1 MEYYSEMRKRLVTI
15 LAHLVS
21 LFVVG
26 GCEGDPVVFNII
38 PEFDYVYSTLHETG
52 IGATLYCGVYIPDD
66 THIDEYEYGF
76 ILNDNNDLSSSSAF
90 KVRATLS
97 DNLSLLTADVNNLV
111 SDKNYYYAA
120 YVAFGRQE
128 LLSQTFFFHTGK
140 TQTSINIS
148 FEKDVLH
155 SVNVDLSKETVR
167 KAGFCWS
174 TIQEVPTIFD
184 NVINADLK
192 SEGSFSAAI
201 PEDWKQNV
209 QYFVRAYIETADN
222 CIQYSNSISVRKHGD
237 NPAEDEKY
245 IEIEKD
251 LYEIGS
257 AAGIFS
263 TWVSRNVE
271 IQVSSDVDWIEQL
284 STKAVSTDSLSFLA
298 FRNDTGEKREG
309 HLLLEATDGS
319 VSRTITVIQS
329 GYEEDMNIRFADNV
343 FKSYMVEHFDIDK
356 DGGIS
361 EEEAA
366 LVEEIETVTDDISSL
381 AGLEYCTNLK
391 KLVCHGSQP
400 GLGQLN
406 ALNIS
411 KNSVLEYIDCS
422 NNTISSLSVNE
433 NKNLKELICA
443 NNRLAGLYVNKAQA
457 LEVIDCRNN
466 VLEYVDISNLSNLRT
481 LICSKNRMKI
491 LNTEQNSDLNYIDCS
506 NNSLNSLNFHNN
518 NKIEYLDCS
527 SNHLTELDLSENSS
541 LSILYCNSNSIKE
554 ILVWKNFDKWND
566 SNFIKDDEATFV
578 DMFQPISIPDPYFK
592 EYLVQNFDADADGEI
607 SKNEALSVTSITVYT
622 ENITS
627 LQGLEYF
634 TNLNNLSCE
643 IHYNGWDQ
651 DGEMSFNNNP
661 VNHGHLSELDLSKN
675 INLRY
680 LSCGGNSISKLDL
693 SHNLQL
699 QTVICRLN
707 SIEELI
713 ISKSMSLVYLD
724 CSHNQLTTL
733 DVSNNKALESLHCDG
748 NQIKVL
754 NVSNNTILTSLWC
767 DNNQISMLDVG
778 NNTALRSLHCDD
790 NQIKVLDVSNNVSLK
805 ELYCYNNLIS
815 SLDINNNKDLESLLC
830 GGNQITA
837 LDVNNNTILT
847 TIWCYS
853 NQLTSLNV
861 SNNKALE
868 TLLCSGNQLTTLD
881 VANNKALKTLRCESN
896 PDLTELWMA
905 NNQQIENLS
914 YDSSITTIKY
924 K

>member
-21 LFVVG
+21 LLVVG
-26 GCEGDPVVFNII
+26 GCEGDPVVFNVI

-97 DNLSLLTADVNNLV
+97 DNLSLLTADVSNLV

-128 LLSQTFFFHTGK
+128 LLSQTFFFRTGK

-155 SVNVDLSKETVR
+155 SVNGDLSKETVR

-174 TIQEVPTIFD
+174 TVQEVPTIFD
-184 NVINADLK
+184 NVINADPQ
-192 SEGSFSAAI
+192 SDGSFSAAI
-201 PEDWKQNV
+201 PENWKQNV

-263 TWVSRNVE
+263 IWVSRNVE

-284 STKAVSTDSLSFLA
+284 STKAVSTDSLSFLV

-309 HLLLEATDGS
+309 HLLLDAIDGS
-319 VSRTITVIQS
+319 VSKTITIIQS
-329 GYEEDMNIRFADNV
+329 EYEEGMNIRFADNV

-400 GLGQLN
+400 GLGQLS

-411 KNSVLEYIDCS
+411 RNGALEYIDCS
-422 NNTISSLSVNE
+422 NNNIASLSVNE
-433 NKNLKELICA
+433 NKNLKELFCA

-466 VLEYVDISNLSNLRT
+466 VLEYVDISNLPNLRA
-481 LICSKNRMKI
+481 LICSKNRIKI
-491 LNTEQNSDLNYIDCS
+491 LNTEQNTALNHFDCS

-527 SNHLTELDLSENSS
+527 SNNLTELDLSENSS

-554 ILVWKNFDKWND
+554 ILVWKNFDKWED
-566 SNFIKDDEATFV
+566 PNFVKDDEATFV

-592 EYLVQNFDADADGEI
+592 EYLVQNFDVDADGEI
-607 SKNEALSVTSITVYT
+607 SREEALSVTSITVYT

-634 TNLNNLSCE
+634 TNLTNLSCE
-643 IHYNGWDQ
+643 IHYNGWGS
-651 DGEMSFNNNP
+651 DGEMSFNHNP
-661 VNHGHLSELDLSKN
+661 VNHGHLSELYLSKN

-680 LSCGGNSISKLDL
+680 LSCGGNSLSKLDL

-707 SIEELI
+707 NIDELI
-713 ISKSMSLVYLD
+713 ISNNMSLTYLD
-724 CSHNQLTTL
+724 CSHNQLTVLDVSNKKDLEILECDGNQIKALDVSNNTVLTYLDCSNNQFSSLDISNNTFLTSLDCCYNQLPVL
-733 DVSNNKALESLHCDG
+733 DVSNNKDLEWLDCCY
-748 NQIKVL
+748 NQL
-754 NVSNNTILTSLWC
+754 SA
-767 DNNQISMLDVG
+767 LDVSK
-778 NNTALRSLHCDD
+778 NTALTALYCYNNQLQSLDVSKNTSLTHLDCYN
-790 NQIKVLDVSNNVSLK
+790 NQLQSLDVSNNLSLTY
-805 ELYCYNNLIS
+805 LYC
-815 SLDINNNKDLESLLC
+815 
-830 GGNQITA
+830 
-837 LDVNNNTILT
+837 
-847 TIWCYS
+847 W
-853 NQLTSLNV
+853 
-861 SNNKALE
+861 
-868 TLLCSGNQLTTLD
+868 
-881 VANNKALKTLRCESN
+881 SN
-896 PDLTELWMA
+896 PSLTELWMA